1 MKTVQEY
8 LRNADRETVL
18 NSLAY
23 DEIYNSNLLLELK
36 DLTITE
42 IKYAYKKDMNAFIDN
57 LLNMKVEPSDH
68 KVLYLSNI
76 CPEIGRSRYQDK
88 ELKLIDL
95 KELRKDIN
103 ASSYAFDLTPWEKT
117 LGYLVAD
124 TKLTQDYIIELLEQF
139 LEEISFL
146 GTDPEVRKKEVEQ
159 VFADIEESMKEIEEG
174 RTLTLKEQFER
185 FRKNHSR
192 PVKEK
197 DPVQELYKN
206 EYYDAKFKYNRYCN
220 WRERSRILNSLGETA
235 PTFEEAEKKAEKLLE
250 ETR

>member
-8 LRNADRETVL
+8 LRNADREALL

-76 CPEIGRSRYQDK
+76 CPDIGRNSYQDK

-95 KELRKDIN
+95 NEIRKDIN
-103 ASSYAFDLTPWEKT
+103 ASSYAFEFTPWEEA

-124 TKLTQDYIIELLEQF
+124 TKLTQDYINELLVQF
-139 LEEISFL
+139 IQEISFF
-146 GTDPEVRKKEVEQ
+146 GTDREGHQKEVDK

-174 RTLTLKEQFER
+174 RTLTSEEVFEKLRKER
-185 FRKNHSR
+185 GR
-192 PVKEK
+192 PIKEK
-197 DPVQELYKN
+197 DPVQERYEH
-206 EYYDAKFKYNRYCN
+206 EYLTAKFKYNRYCT
-220 WRERSRILNSLGETA
+220 WRERSRILTSLGETP
-235 PTFEEAEKKAEKLLE
+235 PTFEEAEKLLE